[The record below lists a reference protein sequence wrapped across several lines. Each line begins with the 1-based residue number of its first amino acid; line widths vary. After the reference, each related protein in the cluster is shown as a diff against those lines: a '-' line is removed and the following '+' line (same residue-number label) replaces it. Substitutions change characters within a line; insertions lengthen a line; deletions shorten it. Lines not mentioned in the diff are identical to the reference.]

1 MSIYRLKQFMWV
13 ITAPLKKV
21 DQNILNRYLNEE
33 ELSLFKKLKVSEQQH
48 CIRVCKDALI
58 ESDYRNNID
67 KNKMAKIALLHDI
80 GKIETRLSVIDKSII
95 VILDKITKGNLKKY
109 SVLKKVDIYYNHPQK
124 SSNILRSIN
133 RYDYELLEAI
143 ENHHNKEF
151 GDNYYLEII
160 KKCDDN
166 N

>member
-1 MSIYRLKQFMWV
+1 MSIYRLKQFMWA

-21 DQNILNRYLNEE
+21 DQDILNIYLNEE

-48 CIRVCKDALI
+48 CIRVCRDALV
-58 ESDYRNNID
+58 ESDYRNYID

-109 SVLKKVDIYYNHPQK
+109 SVLKKIDIYYNHPKK
-124 SSNILRSIN
+124 SSNILRNIN

-143 ENHHNKEF
+143 ENHHSKELS
-151 GDNYYLEII
+151 DNCYLEII
-160 KKCDDN
+160 KKCDN
-166 N
+166 NN